1 MNILLNAADAM
12 GENGG
17 TLTLKTDLRDAMAEV
32 AFSDTGHGISK
43 EHISK
48 LFDPFF
54 TTKQTGKGTGLGLAI
69 SYGIIQSHSG
79 DIKVESELGKGST
92 FRVRLPITAEVSK
105 IADG

>member
-1 MNILLNAADAM
+1 
-12 GENGG
+12 
-17 TLTLKTDLRDAMAEV
+17 MAEV
-32 AFSDTGHGISK
+32 TFTDTGCGISK

-79 DIKVESELGKGST
+79 DIKVESELGKGAT
-92 FRVRLPITAEVSK
+92 FRVRLPMTGKVSEP
-105 IADG
+105 AVG